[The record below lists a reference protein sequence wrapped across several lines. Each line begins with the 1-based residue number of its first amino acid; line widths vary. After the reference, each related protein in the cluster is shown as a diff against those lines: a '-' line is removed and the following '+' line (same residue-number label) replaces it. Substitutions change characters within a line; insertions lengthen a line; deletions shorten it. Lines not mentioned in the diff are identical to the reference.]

1 MDAATKVDINVK
13 ILLIGDSN
21 VGKSCILMRFID
33 NRFNELSPTIGV
45 DFKRK
50 LMEVNGRKVR
60 ATIWDTGR
68 EIPLSKSNL
77 AGQERFRTL
86 TSSYYRGAHGI
97 ILVYDVTCQSSFENL
112 QTWLSECENYC
123 TDQADSIVKLLV
135 ANKID
140 LQNRAISTKE
150 GQNFAKQHGMLYIE
164 TSAKESIGV
173 NQVFEELVTK
183 VLESP
188 VLMES
193 LGFKASTISVT
204 PTD

>member
-1 MDAATKVDINVK
+1 
-13 ILLIGDSN
+13 
-21 VGKSCILMRFID
+21 
-33 NRFNELSPTIGV
+33 
-45 DFKRK
+45 
-50 LMEVNGRKVR
+50 MEVKGRKVR
-60 ATIWDTGR
+60 ATIWDTGTFC
-68 EIPLSKSNL
+68 EFGLTQ

-123 TDQADSIVKLLV
+123 TDQAEDIIKLLV
-135 ANKID
+135 ANKVD
-140 LQNRAISTKE
+140 LTNRAVSTKD
-150 GQNFAKQHGMLYIE
+150 GQDFAKQHGMLYIE
-164 TSAKESIGV
+164 TSAKENIGV

-193 LGFKASTISVT
+193 LGFKPSTVTIASTNQEDTSGGCYC
-204 PTD
+204 